1 MRTIKTYE
9 SFKAKDKSILDEIK
23 EAFLELSDIGYII
36 DVKKENQEISVEIQ
50 KDELNRIAS
59 SELKDCLFNINDIKE
74 TLDFAVPYRKD
85 ALNLDIDK
93 IKIIEVSFLRTYEV
107 ALNDFNEINDDTQIA
122 ILTILFKKTI

>member
-107 ALNDFNEINDDTQIA
+107 ALNDFNEI
-122 ILTILFKKTI
+122 

>member
-74 TLDFAVPYRKD
+74 TLDFAVPYIKD

-93 IKIIEVSFLRTYEV
+93 IEVMQVSFLSAHRVT
-107 ALNDFNEINDDTQIA
+107 LDDFNKIDNDKQIA
-122 ILTILFKKTI
+122 ILTIFFKKTI